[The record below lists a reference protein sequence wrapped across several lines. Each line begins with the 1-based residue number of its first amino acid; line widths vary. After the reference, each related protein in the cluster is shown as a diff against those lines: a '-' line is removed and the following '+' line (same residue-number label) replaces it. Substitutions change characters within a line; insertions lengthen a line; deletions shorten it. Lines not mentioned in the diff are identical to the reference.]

1 MQMIAATVS
10 RAPSSMPGKN
20 PARTAEAGNFSQ
32 WTAPTAGDSR
42 LEADAG
48 PGVFDAE
55 ADAEADAEELTVD
68 EAGFAVEAA
77 GFEAAGLLEEGLAED

>member
-10 RAPSSMPGKN
+10 RAPRSMPGKN
-20 PARTAEAGNFSQ
+20 PARTAETGNFSQ
-32 WTAPTAGDSR
+32 WTVLTVGDSL
-42 LEADAG
+42 LEADVG

-55 ADAEADAEELTVD
+55 AEAEELTVD

-77 GFEAAGLLEEGLAED
+77 GFEAADLLEEGLAED